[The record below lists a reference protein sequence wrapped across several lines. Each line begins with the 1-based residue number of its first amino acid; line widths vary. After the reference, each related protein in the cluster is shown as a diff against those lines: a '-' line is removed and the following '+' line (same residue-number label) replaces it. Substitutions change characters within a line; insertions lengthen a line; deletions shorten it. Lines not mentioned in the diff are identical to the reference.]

1 MKNNIKKK
9 FKEEENYKSEII
21 NIIKSSNK
29 FRKKSFKKYLK
40 KTVSK
45 PVLNILS
52 IILIILSISFKFFS
66 QYKNRKHKLDIFN
79 IKNKEYVIFNI
90 STLFASFVIF
100 LGIHRLINLNII
112 MLFLLIFWFIE
123 IISKKINHHIND
135 NNDEINLFLEL
146 ILIYVSF
153 LEFVFLNIRFTY
165 NRKYIKTFITI
176 ISGIFICIFYIRLNG
191 IFIKLY

>member
-52 IILIILSISFKFFS
+52 IIIIILSISFKFFS
-66 QYKNRKHKLDIFN
+66 QYKNRKHKLDIFI

-100 LGIHRLINLNII
+100 FGIHRLINFNLL
-112 MLFLLIFWFIE
+112 MLFLLIFWCIE
-123 IISKKINHHIND
+123 IISNKFNHHIKDEND
-135 NNDEINLFLEL
+135 INIYLEL
-146 ILIYVSF
+146 ILICVSF
-153 LEFVFLNIRFTY
+153 LEFIFLIIRFTY
-165 NRKYIKTFITI
+165 NRIYIKTCMTI
-176 ISGIFICIFYIRLNG
+176 LSGIFICIFYIRLNG
-191 IFIKLY
+191 IFIKLF